1 MKKENIFNTLVEVQ
15 RYYYQKKQSNYIMKC
30 QEEHLHNFA
39 NNLEAYFNNSNFIEK
54 FTVPS
59 FEEEV
64 KIDRILCYETFS
76 FLKEE
81 EIILVSAKKLLD
93 TKIEEFLIVLG
104 QRLTPAT
111 LRNENALPPINKDVF
126 NASFTAYNTQVTKAV
141 RAFEKHSE
149 RTHDNFWGKV
159 KGSPKEK
166 EEKVKQILH
175 HILENKTWWNMFYHF
190 KHELIYEVRIASG
203 QGVRWKKDTLDFIGF
218 VEPFMN

>member
-15 RYYYQKKQSNYIMKC
+15 RYYYQKKQSHYIMKC
-30 QEEHLHNFA
+30 QEEHLQDFA
-39 NNLEAYFNNSNFIEK
+39 NNLEAYFNTPCFIEK
-54 FTVPS
+54 FTIPS

-76 FLKEE
+76 FLKEDDT
-81 EIILVSAKKLLD
+81 LLRTAKQFLE
-93 TKIEEFLIVLG
+93 TKVEAFLIVLG

-111 LRNENALPPINKDVF
+111 LRNENAFPPIKKEVF

-149 RTHDNFWGKV
+149 RTNTSFWGKIA
-159 KGSPKEK
+159 GNPKEK
-166 EEKVKQILH
+166 EEKVKQIIH
-175 HILENKTWWNMFYHF
+175 HILENKTWWNVFYHF

-218 VEPFMN
+218 VEPFIN